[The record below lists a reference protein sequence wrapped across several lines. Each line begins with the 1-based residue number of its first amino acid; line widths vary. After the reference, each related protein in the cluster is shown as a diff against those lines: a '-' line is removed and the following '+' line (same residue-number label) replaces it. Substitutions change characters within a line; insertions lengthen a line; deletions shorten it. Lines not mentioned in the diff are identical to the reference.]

1 MDLLLYQYEAELLRV
16 IDGDTIDAR
25 ISLRFDTY
33 VYKRIRFFGI
43 DAPESRTR
51 NLEEKKRG
59 LAAKERVK
67 EILLENDGKFKLK
80 SHEVGK
86 FGRCLGEIF
95 VETLGAISL
104 QETLINEGHGVVYF
118 GGKRK

>member
-1 MDLLLYQYEAELLRV
+1 MDLYQYDAELLRV

-25 ISLRFDTY
+25 ISLGFDTY
-33 VYKRIRFFGI
+33 VHKRIRFFGI
-43 DAPESRTR
+43 DTPESRTR
-51 NLEEKKRG
+51 DLEEKKRG

-67 EILLENDGKFKLK
+67 EILSENKGKFGLR

-95 VETLGAISL
+95 VETLEVSL
-104 QETLINEGHGVVYF
+104 QEALIAEGHGVAYF